1 MVRIAVWFGFSAT
14 DQNRIETMTIDRL
27 HLAELIEKGSDSDL
41 LREMMVFV
49 ANRMMDLDVEGLT
62 GASYGERSDAR
73 TNQRNGYRERP
84 WHTTIGTLPIAIPK
98 LRKGSYFPPFL
109 EARRTSDKA
118 LIAVIQEAYV
128 HGVSTRSV
136 DELVKAMG
144 LAGISKSQVSR
155 LCAEID
161 ERVKTFLTRPI
172 EGLWPYLWID
182 ATYVKVREGGRII
195 SVAVIIAVGANADG
209 RREVLG
215 MAVGPSEAEP
225 FWTKFLR
232 SLTGR
237 GLRGVKLVISDS
249 HEGLK
254 KAARKVFGATWQR
267 CSVHFMRNALAN
279 VKPKHR
285 GMVAAAIRTA
295 FAQETEKEAH
305 TEWNAVADR
314 LRERFSRVSELMDEA
329 RDDVLAYMSFHK
341 SHWNQI
347 RSTNPLERLNREI
360 KRRTNVASIF
370 PNEKAI
376 VRLVGAMLLEQND
389 EWAVTRRYMSLE
401 TMAGLCDDPVVGRKA
416 IPIA

>member
-1 MVRIAVWFGFSAT
+1 
-14 DQNRIETMTIDRL
+14 MTIDRL
-27 HLAELIEKGSDSDL
+27 HLAELIEKGSDADL
-41 LREMMVFV
+41 LREMMIFTV
-49 ANRMMDLDVEGLT
+49 NRMMDLDVEGLT
-62 GASYGERSDAR
+62 GAAYGERSEAR

-98 LRKGSYFPPFL
+98 LRKGSYLPPFL

-225 FWTKFLR
+225 FWTKFIR
-232 SLTGR
+232 SLTER

-254 KAARKVFGATWQR
+254 KAARKVLGATWQR

-279 VKPKHR
+279 VEPKHR
-285 GMVAAAIRTA
+285 GMIAAAIRTA

-305 TEWNAVADR
+305 AEWKAVADR
-314 LRERFSRVSELMDEA
+314 LRKRFPRVAAAMDEA
-329 RDDVLAYMSFHK
+329 EHDVLAYMSFHK

-376 VRLVGAMLLEQND
+376 IRLVGAMLLEQND
-389 EWAVTRRYMSLE
+389 EWAVTGRYMSLE
-401 TMAGLCDDPVVGRKA
+401 TMADLCDDPVVGRKA